1 MSALL
6 NGFWLA
12 LFGPFVLLPM
22 LARRMSGASVTAT
35 SARKVTK

>member
-12 LFGPFVLLPM
+12 LFGPLMLLPVLM
-22 LARRMSGASVTAT
+22 RQLNMARVTAT
-35 SARKVTK
+35 CAKKGTK